1 MKKFLKAF
9 IWKLLKKISSEFM
22 QEKNCSIFVGNF
34 LNNGFR
40 YITNFL
46 INLNH

>member
-1 MKKFLKAF
+1 MEITQKDFF
-9 IWKLLKKISSEFM
+9 RM

-40 YITNFL
+40 SITNFL